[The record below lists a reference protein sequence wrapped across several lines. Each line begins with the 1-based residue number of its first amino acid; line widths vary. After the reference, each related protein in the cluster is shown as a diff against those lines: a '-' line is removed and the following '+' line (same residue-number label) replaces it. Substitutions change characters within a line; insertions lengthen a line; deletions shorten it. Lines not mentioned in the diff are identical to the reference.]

1 MPTPKIFEMTYSFM
15 QFAGSTQVTSKLHT
29 RTDLAGIEVVT
40 LVKCLAKKE
49 HSAAIA
55 QLASRI
61 SAGLRF
67 GGSAR
72 EDPFTKVRTLISD
85 MISELEAEAGSEAAG
100 RTYCEE
106 QMAKLLLLMCSWLA
120 SQPLGRG
127 RLARLVP
134 ARF

>member
-1 MPTPKIFEMTYSFM
+1 MI
-15 QFAGSTQVTSKLHT
+15 
-29 RTDLAGIEVVT
+29 
-40 LVKCLAKKE
+40 
-49 HSAAIA
+49 
-55 QLASRI
+55 
-61 SAGLRF
+61 
-67 GGSAR
+67 
-72 EDPFTKVRTLISD
+72 TK
-85 MISELEAEAGSEAAG
+85 LEAEAGSEAAG